1 VATPGLIGSL
11 SDTDGALLVGARIS
25 TLAAFV
31 FIDVEYCDDELPLLL
46 LLLLLLLQR
55 VVLLG
60 KLTPATVVL

>member
-46 LLLLLLLQR
+46 LLLLLQR